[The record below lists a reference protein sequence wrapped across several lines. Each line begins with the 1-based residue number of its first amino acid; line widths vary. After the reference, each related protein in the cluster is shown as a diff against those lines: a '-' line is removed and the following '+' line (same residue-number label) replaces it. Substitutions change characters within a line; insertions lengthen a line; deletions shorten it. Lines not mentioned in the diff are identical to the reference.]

1 MGMSDSQVRL
11 LQRALNALGF
21 TIAKSGAGSPGK
33 ETNYFGPATRLALI
47 RFQEA
52 NAKSILTP
60 LGLTKGTGKF
70 AAGTRA
76 FIAELLKR

>member
-1 MGMSDSQVRL
+1 LTSKTPK
-11 LQRALNALGF
+11 NALGF

-52 NAKSILTP
+52 NAKTILAP
-60 LGLTKGTGKF
+60 LGLTKGTGTF